1 MSKLSACFVVGMLAL
16 AACGDD
22 PAATADAS
30 IDAKSIDAKVFMDA
44 PPPVFDWSCSSNTTP
59 PTTTAA
65 MITLSGTVQ
74 GVTVSGFSPT
84 VAAVSGATVTACV
97 NGAANCTM
105 TANKDGSDTSDT
117 QGAWSIGP
125 FTTGGTPQD
134 DFIQMTATNYRT
146 TYTYPS
152 APFVADQ
159 ANIPALTFS
168 TSSDTNTGLGILGC
182 NTALAIVGLAAVD
195 CAGAPIT
202 DSANVMISIKQGGNA
217 VNGTTVIDAGTLNA
231 MAAGTFLVCGVPAN
245 PTTEVSATYM
255 GHQLLAHNVKTVAG
269 DITAT
274 ILVPGY

>member
-22 PAATADAS
+22 PAAVADAS

-59 PTTTAA
+59 PSTTAA
-65 MITLSGTVQ
+65 DITLSGTVQ
-74 GVTVSGFSPT
+74 GVTVSGFTPT

-105 TANKDGSDTSDT
+105 MANKDGSDTSDA

-125 FTTGGTPQD
+125 FSTGGSPQD
-134 DFIQMTATNYRT
+134 DFIEMTATDYRT
-146 TYTYPS
+146 TYTYPA

-159 ANIPALTFS
+159 ANIPALTFH
-168 TSSDTNTGLGILGC
+168 SSADTALGLLNC
-182 NTALAIVGLAAVD
+182 NTALAIVGLAVVD

-202 DSANVMISIKQGGNA
+202 DSTNVMISIKQGGNA
-217 VNGTTVIDAGTLNA
+217 VSGTTVIDAATFNQ
-231 MAAGTFLVCGVPAN
+231 MAAGTFLVCGVPAKAS
-245 PTTEVSATYM
+245 TEVSATYM

-269 DITAT
+269 DTTAT